1 MKKGLFLIIIVIF
14 VLFAASAQATT
25 ILSIVDD
32 AGSAGFTPKGSS
44 NELLTP
50 IYGSSDPRAGY
61 YGSTVNLTE
70 AALVTF
76 TFLGFEATFDNDFNL
91 AGPDDDHDD
100 FAVRIQA
107 APVPK
112 SATMLLVGAGFL
124 GIAFVRR
131 RRRK

>member
-1 MKKGLFLIIIVIF
+1 MKKGLLLIIIAIF
-14 VLFAASAQATT
+14 VLFAASAQATRV
-25 ILSIVDD
+25 LSSVDD
-32 AGSAGFTPKGSS
+32 PIPAGFTPKGSL

-50 IYGSSDPRAGY
+50 IYGSNDPRAGY
-61 YGSTVNLTE
+61 TGGTANLTE

-76 TFLGFEATFDNDFNL
+76 TFFGFEAAFDNDFNL
-91 AGPDDDHDD
+91 AGPDNHHDD
-100 FAVRIQA
+100 FAVRMQA

-112 SATMLLVGAGFL
+112 SATMLLLGAGFI